1 MTNSKGFPGDWL
13 CISFAFFLKVHEIIM
28 ERKVIFEMVERSR
41 LLRECSPRERI
52 RNVTK
57 ISNVSRKTLTWCYCA
72 HLTLSI
78 ESNLLNV
85 LSGAFQFTWRTV
97 IRSWREFKKYI
108 QMID

>member
-1 MTNSKGFPGDWL
+1 MTGGKGFPGDCL

-52 RNVTK
+52 RNVTR
-57 ISNVSRKTLTWCYCA
+57 ISNVSRKTLTWYYCA
-72 HLTLSI
+72 HLTLSV

-85 LSGAFQFTWRTV
+85 LSGAVQFTWRTV

>member
-1 MTNSKGFPGDWL
+1 
-13 CISFAFFLKVHEIIM
+13 
-28 ERKVIFEMVERSR
+28 MVEPSR
-41 LLRECSPRERI
+41 LLHECSPRERI

-57 ISNVSRKTLTWCYCA
+57 ISNVSMETLTWYYCA

-85 LSGAFQFTWRTV
+85 LSGAVQFTWMTV
-97 IRSWREFKKYI
+97 IRSWREFKIYI